1 MRSDLP
7 VILVTGA
14 TGKLGT
20 LVIEKLLKTVPAGCI
35 VAGVRDTAAAA
46 AHAARGVH
54 VRVLDYDRPETLD
67 AAFAGVDRV
76 LLISSNAVDRRL
88 RQHVNVVVAAARTDV
103 SLLAYTSI
111 LHADTSPLLLAEEHR
126 ATEAALRDSGLPFV
140 LLRNGW
146 YIENITGFAAQDLER
161 GVRFGCAGAGAGRV
175 SAATRADYAEAAA
188 AVLSA
193 ANQAGRIYDLAGD
206 SAFTMADYVAELSR
220 QSGRPVS
227 YRDMPQAEF
236 RQALIRAGRPEA
248 LATAIADADAGASC
262 GALFDKGGQLRA
274 LIGRPTTTLARVV
287 ADQIGVAL
295 REHCGW
301 TSSARGMVP

>member
-14 TGKLGT
+14 TGQLGT

-35 VAGVRDTAAAA
+35 VAGVRDTAAAT
-46 AHAARGVH
+46 AHAARGAH
-54 VRVLDYDRPETLD
+54 VRVFDHDRPETLD

-88 RQHVNVVVAAARTDV
+88 RQHVSVTVAAARTGV
-103 SLLAYTSI
+103 SLPAYTSI

-126 ATEAALRDSGLPFV
+126 ATEAALRDPGLPFV
-140 LLRNGW
+140 PLRNGR

-161 GVRFGCAGAGAGRV
+161 GVRFGCAGAGRV
-175 SAATRADYAEAAA
+175 SAATRADHAEAAA

-193 ANQAGRIYDLAGD
+193 ANQAGRIYDLADD

-248 LATAIADADAGASC
+248 LATAIADADAGASR
-262 GALFDKGGQLRA
+262 GALFDEGGQLRA

-287 ADQIGVAL
+287 ADQIGGAL
-295 REHCGW
+295 REHYGW
-301 TSSARGMVP
+301 TPGARGVVP